1 MKLVLFDIDGT
12 LVDSGGA
19 GRRALE
25 RAFGAVLSVENAFN
39 GYSMAG
45 KTDIQIVKEALALRG
60 VSAGDGLVPSILAS
74 YLEHLGPEMK
84 NPWKKLKPGVR
95 EILDVL
101 GSLPTVGI
109 GLLTGNLREGARMK
123 LEPFG
128 IFDRFSFGAFGSD
141 SEDRIALLPLAVRRY
156 TEMSGVSVPYQNCI
170 VVGDTPRDVASAK
183 PYGAVSVAVAT
194 GPYSIDELRETG
206 ADIVLKDLTGRGAF
220 MKIIL

>member
-25 RAFGAVLSVENAFN
+25 RAFHTVLSVENAFA

-45 KTDIQIVKEALALRG
+45 KTDIQIVKEALSLRG
-60 VSAGDGLVPSILAS
+60 VPARDGMVPSILAS
-74 YLEHLGPEMK
+74 YLEYLGREMK
-84 NPWKKLKPGVR
+84 NPWKKLKPGVG
-95 EILDVL
+95 ELLDEL
-101 GSLPTVGI
+101 TPLPGLGI

-141 SEDRIALLPLAVRRY
+141 SEDRNALLPLAVRRY
-156 TEMSGVSVPYQNCI
+156 AETSGVSVPYEDCI

-183 PYGAVSVAVAT
+183 PFGAVSVAVAT
-194 GPYSIDELRETG
+194 GPYPLDELRKTG
-206 ADIVLKDLTGRGAF
+206 ADLVLQDLTGRGAF
-220 MKIIL
+220 MEIIS